1 MFIYCK
7 ALVLNAKNNTTDNL
21 SYKVFRI
28 QIHKTLDIGNV
39 KAQITDVEISPL
51 ISCQFHVV
59 QDMVFYTASQQLKFH
74 AYWKTRMMMQSFDK
88 QLQRF

>member
-1 MFIYCK
+1 MFWGKQYCK

-51 ISCQFHVV
+51 IGVNF
-59 QDMVFYTASQQLKFH
+59 MLY
-74 AYWKTRMMMQSFDK
+74 KTWFFIQHHSN
-88 QLQRF
+88 